1 MEQPWLDWRLTSVAR
16 VSRVW
21 WLDVVAVEDGY
32 GGAVLMENGYLTVTL
47 PQVGCAGCWGRCGC
61 IISDTRGT
69 D

>member
-32 GGAVLMENGYLTVTL
+32 GGAVLMENGYLTL
-47 PQVGCAGCWGRCGC
+47 PRLCGVLGVLWLHYF
-61 IISDTRGT
+61 STRGT